1 MVILRMLLLFFN
13 VAVVGFLVYR
23 MLQVIK
29 STLSGTKK
37 ALILFTGVM
46 LLLAPLGI
54 FVGIFLPTVHY
65 LLVYPLA
72 ISLFLYLIK
81 EVA

>member
-1 MVILRMLLLFFN
+1 MVILRMLLLVFN
-13 VAVVGFLVYR
+13 VAVVAFLVYR

-29 STLSGTKK
+29 SPLSGGKK
-37 ALILFTGVM
+37 AIILSAGIF

-54 FVGIFLPTVHY
+54 FIGAFLPAVQY
-65 LLVYPLA
+65 LIVYPLA

-81 EVA
+81 EIT

>member
-1 MVILRMLLLFFN
+1 
-13 VAVVGFLVYR
+13 

-29 STLSGTKK
+29 SPLTGGKK
-37 ALILFTGVM
+37 ILILIVGVF

-54 FVGIFLPTVHY
+54 FIGAFVPAVQY

>member
-29 STLSGTKK
+29 SPISTPKK
-37 ALILFTGVM
+37 ALILFAGIF

-54 FVGIFLPTVHY
+54 FIGIFLPAVQY

-81 EVA
+81 EVG

>member
-1 MVILRMLLLFFN
+1 MLLLVFN
-13 VAVVGFLVYR
+13 VAVVAFLVYR

-29 STLSGTKK
+29 SPLTGGKK
-37 ALILFTGVM
+37 ILILIVGVF

-54 FVGIFLPTVHY
+54 FIGAFVPAVQY

>member
-1 MVILRMLLLFFN
+1 MVILRMLLLVFN

-29 STLSGTKK
+29 LPISGSKK
-37 ALILFTGVM
+37 VLILFVGIF

-54 FVGIFLPTVHY
+54 FIGVFLPTVHY

-81 EVA
+81 EVG

>member
-54 FVGIFLPTVHY
+54 FIGIFLPTVQY

>member
-1 MVILRMLLLFFN
+1 
-13 VAVVGFLVYR
+13 

-29 STLSGTKK
+29 SPIATNKK
-37 ALILFTGVM
+37 VLILFVGIF

-54 FVGIFLPTVHY
+54 FIGAFLPTVQY
-65 LLVYPLA
+65 FLVYPLA

-81 EVA
+81 EVG